1 MVSTLRIILDRV
13 LSLLENNI
21 VRILRVSKEVKK
33 QGKASVYGAINYL
46 LDKES
51 V

>member
-21 VRILRVSKEVKK
+21 ARILRMSKEAIK
-33 QGKASVYGAINYL
+33 QGKASVYGAINHFL
-46 LDKES
+46 NKET